1 MRYGGIPPKMNLGG
15 QPPKSILKSD
25 DRTPIKRK
33 LDELTLPFRQYDKD
47 VSDDIVRTYKQFDKK
62 YPSAFNKTLSVLDV
76 ATDIG
81 SLGNFIPLPQAQL
94 IGKLSSAAGA
104 LIDGYQAVEAA
115 RKGDYGDAAVNAASM
130 IIPGVIAKPSIL
142 GLAKR
147 SNKYI
152 DNGNLAAKYGRT
164 TYLPVDKL
172 YGRMKTK
179 ELIGN
184 RALLGSLLAETVYD
198 SKSNTKN
205 INSNK
210 KALGGVISTFG
221 ALIQPVAQAIEGDGT
236 NIGRSILSGGLQS
249 GVVGAAMKGFQAYQA
264 NKLQKEQARKQGG
277 IDMQN
282 VQDNSANTY
291 KQLALNPV
299 GYYAQGG
306 AVEGQYEAEKGEVA
320 LGDAQFE
327 QAKEIAPGI
336 QEIGGK
342 SHEEGGTMGQGG
354 NFIFSNK
361 LFLNPLDVQLLKTVN
376 INADEK
382 TPYSDAVKKLAN
394 ITKKYSVASN
404 RYRTSNT
411 NNAMLGRVN
420 MILQGLAE
428 NQEQAK
434 QQ

>member
-1 MRYGGIPPKMNLGG
+1 MKTRFIESGIGFGSDSMIATNPNPIKTTKTALNDVIADIVQKESGGRYDAVPRRKDGSLASSAAGKYQFLWDTWGKDISKFTGVNSKQEFLNNPKAQDDFFNNYYVPNKLMPAVGRIKKYAKAGIDEGALTKLVHFRGEKGAKDYLTGKLSDTPEGKNNMAISKYTGIPKMRYGGIPPKMN
-15 QPPKSILKSD
+15 
-25 DRTPIKRK
+25 
-33 LDELTLPFRQYDKD
+33 
-47 VSDDIVRTYKQFDKK
+47 
-62 YPSAFNKTLSVLDV
+62 
-76 ATDIG
+76 
-81 SLGNFIPLPQAQL
+81 
-94 IGKLSSAAGA
+94 
-104 LIDGYQAVEAA
+104 
-115 RKGDYGDAAVNAASM
+115 
-130 IIPGVIAKPSIL
+130 
-142 GLAKR
+142 
-147 SNKYI
+147 
-152 DNGNLAAKYGRT
+152 
-164 TYLPVDKL
+164 
-172 YGRMKTK
+172 
-179 ELIGN
+179 
-184 RALLGSLLAETVYD
+184 
-198 SKSNTKN
+198 
-205 INSNK
+205 
-210 KALGGVISTFG
+210 LGGVISTFG

-236 NIGRSILSGGLQS
+236 NIGRSMISGGLQS

-282 VQDNSANTY
+282 VEDNSSNTY

-327 QAKEIAPGI
+327 QAKELAPGI

-411 NNAMLGRVN
+411 NKAMLGRVN

-428 NQEQAK
+428 NQEQVK